1 MNAVKT
7 QMSLRNFV
15 ANLEVLEKDEGLGS
29 DGRVSPELCRL
40 RAETPVFL
48 LVRPGPSKHRS
59 S

>member
-7 QMSLRNFV
+7 QMSPRNFV
-15 ANLEVLEKDEGLGS
+15 ANLGVLEKDERLGS

-48 LVRPGPSKHRS
+48 LVTPGPGEHRS